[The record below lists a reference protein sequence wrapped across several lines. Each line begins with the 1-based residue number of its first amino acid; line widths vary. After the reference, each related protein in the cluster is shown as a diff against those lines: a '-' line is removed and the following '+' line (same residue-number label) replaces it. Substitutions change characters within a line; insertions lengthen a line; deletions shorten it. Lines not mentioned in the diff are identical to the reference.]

1 MKKEWMYFIA
11 GTGLMGLVILSVG
24 LIKDKPTNCKDVAH
38 YANTD
43 GKANEDDLTDRE
55 LEISLKLYGERPFV
69 DIMASS
75 EKARGD
81 HAEMY
86 ARCVAIEGAF

>member
-1 MKKEWMYFIA
+1 MYFIA
-11 GTGLMGLVILSVG
+11 GAGLMGVIIFSVG
-24 LIKDKPTNCKDVAH
+24 LIKDKPTNCKAVAH

-43 GKANEDDLTDRE
+43 GKANKDDLTDRE
-55 LEISLKLYGERPFV
+55 LEISIKLYSERPFV
-69 DIMASS
+69 GDSIK
-75 EKARGD
+75 KARGD